1 MASKAAAAAMSP
13 KVNALLDF
21 LSVIQQ
27 ETFMQRRPLRVL
39 LVSQDR
45 SFLRRTAEFLSAC
58 RIAAYVVADAEQAEW
73 ALASREPDIVVV
85 DTAMP
90 KAWSVLQSPRRER
103 HTTQAYVYAI
113 AITDDDSP
121 DRVFEALAGGAD
133 DIIPRPLRFTEL
145 LVRVRSAARS
155 LEVESRL
162 YRRVGRRSTS
172 GLGNSGVL
180 LRLLREDLRDAATT
194 GNEVSVALFDIDYA
208 LRFGADSGFDRIVEQ
223 VTSTI
228 SGEMLPTY
236 RMCQP
241 SVDQLAV
248 LLPNSTSDEAYQW
261 AEEVRQKIAST
272 EFQHADTTL
281 KLTVSGGVAASADS
295 GPIAEEMW
303 ENVQERLDFAKNS
316 GGNFVAS
323 LRQLQNEDAAG
334 GSHGR
339 LFDGTT
345 TSDVLRPAFV
355 HLSTTTPADEVIA
368 AFAKHDLDV
377 APVLDAQ
384 RQFAG
389 AITRDVVQN
398 RAVRSRELTAAELVD
413 PNFPQMDSNASFSE
427 LVNFFAEHPT
437 PCVAIVDHGKPLGFV
452 SRDDLALLSEPL
464 DSSSYAESIDD
475 IPTTEFYVVSRP
487 QLLEVGA
494 EA

>member
-1 MASKAAAAAMSP
+1 
-13 KVNALLDF
+13 
-21 LSVIQQ
+21 
-27 ETFMQRRPLRVL
+27 MQRRPLRVL
-39 LVSQDR
+39 LVSPDR

-58 RIAAYVVADAEQAEW
+58 RLEAYVAADADQAEW
-73 ALASREPDIVVV
+73 ALASREPDLVIV
-85 DTAMP
+85 DTNTPRA
-90 KAWSVLQSPRRER
+90 AAVLQSPRRDQ
-103 HTTQAYVYAI
+103 HSTQAYVYAI
-113 AITDDDSP
+113 AITDSDSP
-121 DRVFEALAGGAD
+121 ERVFDALAGGAD

-145 LVRVRSAARS
+145 LVRIRAAARS

-162 YRRVGRRSTS
+162 HRRVGRRSGS

-194 GNEVSVALFDIDYA
+194 GNEVSLVLFDVDYA
-208 LRFGADSGFDRIVEQ
+208 LRFGPDPGFDRIVEQ
-223 VTSTI
+223 VTTI
-228 SGEMLPTY
+228 IRSEMLPTY

-261 AEEVRQKIAST
+261 AEEIRQTIAAAD
-272 EFQHADTTL
+272 FQHADSTL
-281 KLTVSGGVAASADS
+281 KLSVSVGVAASADS
-295 GPIAEEMW
+295 GPIAEELW
-303 ENVQERLDFAKNS
+303 ENVQERLEFAKKS

-334 GSHGR
+334 GSSHGR

-345 TSDVLRPAFV
+345 TADVLRPTFV
-355 HLSTTTPADEVIA
+355 QLASTTPADEVIA

-384 RQFAG
+384 RKFAG

-413 PNFPQMDSNASFSE
+413 ANFPQMESNASFSE
-427 LVNFFAEHPT
+427 LVNYFSEHPT
-437 PCVAIVDHGKPLGFV
+437 PCVAIVDRGKPLGFV
-452 SRDDLALLSEPL
+452 SRDDLALLSEPI
-464 DSSSYAESIDD
+464 DSTSYAESRDD

-487 QLLEVGA
+487 LMVEMGA